1 MSSNIKI
8 TRICEFC
15 NSEFIAKTTV
25 TRFCSLKCGSKAY
38 KARTKSNRI
47 KRSNNQTF
55 KIQKQNLDLI
65 KSKEFLTV
73 KDITVL
79 LNCSRQSVYKLVNTG
94 KVNTIDIDLKKIII
108 KRSELDKLFVNE

>member
-1 MSSNIKI
+1 M
-8 TRICEFC
+8 
-15 NSEFIAKTTV
+15 
-25 TRFCSLKCGSKAY
+25 
-38 KARTKSNRI
+38 
-47 KRSNNQTF
+47 
-55 KIQKQNLDLI
+55 
-65 KSKEFLTV
+65 